1 MELIVLAHLNQKDYV
16 MYLFGDFNISLLQN
30 GNCILNGKGT
40 TDCLLGTSS
49 YLDK

>member
-1 MELIVLAHLNQKDYV
+1 MELIVQAHLNQKDYE
-16 MYLFGDFNISLLQN
+16 MYLFGDFNISLLQ
-30 GNCILNGKGT
+30 NGKGT

>member
-1 MELIVLAHLNQKDYV
+1 MELIIQAHLNQKDNE
-16 MYLFGDFNISLLQN
+16 MYLLGHFNISLLQN
-30 GNCILNGKGT
+30 GNCILNGKGM